1 MRVTTGMIFDSGL
14 MSIQRQT
21 SSLLHTQQQVASGR
35 RILTP
40 SDDPVAAARALE
52 VTQSQEINAQYG
64 ENQGAARDALALA
77 ENKLTGAGDLL
88 QRMRQLAV
96 QAGNA
101 ALTDKDRRSIGAELR
116 QLYEGLLGIAN
127 STDGNGQYLFS
138 GYQGDVKPFSGAVD
152 TVAAGEITYDGDDG
166 RRLLQVSAS
175 RQLAVSDSGN
185 DVFRRIRNGN
195 GYFVTG
201 ANAANAGTGVIDQ
214 GTVLNPSSV
223 FPDDYTITFTVTGST
238 ITYDVTDSSSA
249 SVASGTYVSGDRITI
264 PGIASVVI
272 TGTPANGDTFTLT
285 RSSAQSVFKTVAD
298 LIDAV
303 EQPVSATSG
312 NTALTNRL
320 GTALASLDRAQDNF
334 LRVRSDIGARLN
346 ELDQL
351 GNAGEDLNLQYQT
364 TLSRL
369 QDVDYAAAITRLTR
383 EQTYLEAAQK
393 SFVKVSGLSLF
404 DFV

>member
-1 MRVTTGMIFDSGL
+1 MIFDSGL

-77 ENKLTGAGDLL
+77 ENKLTAAGDLL
-88 QRMRQLAV
+88 QRIRQLAV
-96 QAGNA
+96 QAGNGT
-101 ALTDKDRRSIGAELR
+101 LTDKDRRSIAAEMR
-116 QLYEGLLGIAN
+116 QLYEGLLGVAN
-127 STDGNGQYLFS
+127 STDDNGRYLFS
-138 GYQGDVKPFSGAVD
+138 GYQGDVKPFSGAVE
-152 TVAAGEITYDGDDG
+152 TVAAGEIAYDGDDG

-201 ANAANAGTGVIDQ
+201 ANAANIGTGVIDQ
-214 GTVLNPSSV
+214 GKALNPALV
-223 FPDDYTITFTVTGST
+223 FPDDYTITFTVAGST
-238 ITYDVTDSSSA
+238 ITYDVTDSSST
-249 SVASGTYVSGDRITI
+249 SVASGTYVSGDQITI
-264 PGIASVVI
+264 PGVASVVI
-272 TGTPANGDTFTLT
+272 TGTPANGDAFTLT

-298 LIDAV
+298 LIDVV

-312 NTALTNRL
+312 NTLLTNRL
-320 GTALASLDRAQDNF
+320 GTALANLDRAQDNF

-404 DFV
+404 NFV

>member
-35 RILTP
+35 RILKP

-88 QRMRQLAV
+88 QRVRQLAV

-201 ANAANAGTGVIDQ
+201 ANGANAGTGVIDQ

-264 PGIASVVI
+264 PGIAGVVI

-320 GTALASLDRAQDNF
+320 GTALANLDRAQDNF

>member
-1 MRVTTGMIFDSGL
+1 MIFDSGL
-14 MSIQRQT
+14 MSLQRQT

-40 SDDPVAAARALE
+40 ADDPVAAARALE
-52 VTQSQEINAQYG
+52 VTQSMEINAQYG
-64 ENQGAARDALALA
+64 ENRGAARDALALA
-77 ENKLTGAGDLL
+77 ENKLTAAGDLL
-88 QRMRQLAV
+88 QRVRELAV

-101 ALTDKDRRSIGAELR
+101 TLTDQDRRSIGAELR
-116 QLYEGLLGIAN
+116 QLYDGLLGLAN
-127 STDGNGQYLFS
+127 STDDNGRYLFS
-138 GYQGDVKPFSGAVD
+138 GYQGDVKPFAGAVD
-152 TVAAGEITYDGDDG
+152 TVAAGEIAYGGDDG

-195 GYFVTG
+195 GHFVTG

-214 GTVLNPSSV
+214 GTALAPSSV
-223 FPDDYTITFTVTGST
+223 FPDDFTVTFTVAGGT
-238 ITYDVTDSSSA
+238 ITYDVTDSSSV

-285 RSSAQSVFKTVAD
+285 RSSAQSVFKTVAE

-303 EQPVSATSG
+303 EQPVSAASG
-312 NTALTNRL
+312 NTLLTNRL
-320 GTALASLDRAQDNF
+320 GTALANLDRAQDNF
-334 LRVRSDIGARLN
+334 LRVRSDIGARMN

-369 QDVDYAAAITRLTR
+369 QDVDYAAAITQLTR

-393 SFVKVSGLSLF
+393 SFVKVAGLSLF
-404 DFV
+404 NFV